1 MLFSYLLEIY
11 QMDLRRN
18 SRKDVIFFFVFFCFG
33 GGGGTWEQ
41 NINN

>member
-18 SRKDVIFFFVFFCFG
+18 SRKDVIFFFLG
-33 GGGGTWEQ
+33 GGEELENRT
-41 NINN
+41 

>member
-18 SRKDVIFFFVFFCFG
+18 SRKDVIFFFFWG
-33 GGGGTWEQ
+33 GGNLRTEHKQLG
-41 NINN
+41 

>member
-18 SRKDVIFFFVFFCFG
+18 SRKDVIFFFFLG
-33 GGGGTWEQ
+33 GGDLRTEHKQLG
-41 NINN
+41 

>member
-18 SRKDVIFFFVFFCFG
+18 SLKDVIFFFFL
-33 GGGGTWEQ
+33 GGGTWEQ

>member
-18 SRKDVIFFFVFFCFG
+18 SRKDVIFFFFFG
-33 GGGGTWEQ
+33 GGDLRTEHKQLG
-41 NINN
+41 

>member
-18 SRKDVIFFFVFFCFG
+18 SRKDVIFFFFLG
-33 GGGGTWEQ
+33 GGGELENRT
-41 NINN
+41 

>member
-18 SRKDVIFFFVFFCFG
+18 SRKDVIFFFFFLG
-33 GGGGTWEQ
+33 GGNLRTEHKQLG
-41 NINN
+41 

>member
-18 SRKDVIFFFVFFCFG
+18 SRKDVIFFFFG
-33 GGGGTWEQ
+33 GGGGELENRT
-41 NINN
+41 

>member
-18 SRKDVIFFFVFFCFG
+18 SRKDVIFFFFFG
-33 GGGGTWEQ
+33 GGGDLRTEHKQLG
-41 NINN
+41 

>member
-18 SRKDVIFFFVFFCFG
+18 SRKDVIFFFLG
-33 GGGGTWEQ
+33 GGGLENRT
-41 NINN
+41 

>member
-18 SRKDVIFFFVFFCFG
+18 SCKDVIFFFFFFFG
-33 GGGGTWEQ
+33 GGGELENRT
-41 NINN
+41 

>member
-18 SRKDVIFFFVFFCFG
+18 SRKDVIFFLG
-33 GGGGTWEQ
+33 GGEGNLRTEHKQLG
-41 NINN
+41 

>member
-18 SRKDVIFFFVFFCFG
+18 SRKDVIFFFFWG
-33 GGGGTWEQ
+33 GGGNLRTEHKQLG
-41 NINN
+41 

>member
-18 SRKDVIFFFVFFCFG
+18 SRKDVIFFFFF
-33 GGGGTWEQ
+33 GGGTWEQ

>member
-18 SRKDVIFFFVFFCFG
+18 SRKDVIFFFFG
-33 GGGGTWEQ
+33 GGRGTWEQ

>member
-18 SRKDVIFFFVFFCFG
+18 SRKDVIFFFG
-33 GGGGTWEQ
+33 GGGDLRTEHKQLG
-41 NINN
+41 

>member
-18 SRKDVIFFFVFFCFG
+18 SRKDVIFFFFG
-33 GGGGTWEQ
+33 GGGDLRTEHKQLG
-41 NINN
+41 

>member
-18 SRKDVIFFFVFFCFG
+18 SRKDVIFFFFW
-33 GGGGTWEQ
+33 GGGTWEQ

>member
-18 SRKDVIFFFVFFCFG
+18 SRKDVIFFFG
-33 GGGGTWEQ
+33 GGDLRTEHKQLG
-41 NINN
+41 

>member
-18 SRKDVIFFFVFFCFG
+18 SRKDVIFFFFFFW

>member
-18 SRKDVIFFFVFFCFG
+18 SRKDVIFFFF

>member
-18 SRKDVIFFFVFFCFG
+18 SRKDVIFFFG
-33 GGGGTWEQ
+33 GGGGGELENRT
-41 NINN
+41 

>member
-18 SRKDVIFFFVFFCFG
+18 SRKDVIFFFFFG
-33 GGGGTWEQ
+33 GGGELENRT
-41 NINN
+41 

>member
-18 SRKDVIFFFVFFCFG
+18 SRKDVIFFFLG
-33 GGGGTWEQ
+33 GGEGNLRTEHKQLG
-41 NINN
+41 

>member
-18 SRKDVIFFFVFFCFG
+18 SRKDVIFFFFG
-33 GGGGTWEQ
+33 GGGDLRTEHNQLG
-41 NINN
+41 

>member
-18 SRKDVIFFFVFFCFG
+18 SRKDVIFFFL
-33 GGGGTWEQ
+33 GGGTWEQ

>member
-18 SRKDVIFFFVFFCFG
+18 SRKEVIFFFFG
-33 GGGGTWEQ
+33 GGGDLRTEHKQLG
-41 NINN
+41 

>member
-18 SRKDVIFFFVFFCFG
+18 SRKDVIFFFFWG
-33 GGGGTWEQ
+33 GGGELENRT
-41 NINN
+41 

>member
-18 SRKDVIFFFVFFCFG
+18 SRKDVIFFFG
-33 GGGGTWEQ
+33 GGGGELENRT
-41 NINN
+41 

>member
-18 SRKDVIFFFVFFCFG
+18 SRKDVIFFFFWG
-33 GGGGTWEQ
+33 GGRGTWEQ